1 MATTAMAR
9 WLLLLAGAGVL
20 GGCGRKVASDPPP
33 QNVSSVPTE
42 SDGGLPAVPLTRT
55 GVVVPSD
62 VKLQPGPTETPPSGD
77 KAVGAAFK
85 PPGN

>member
-1 MATTAMAR
+1 MKSIGQWMISAAAAISFSACTPKATTA
-9 WLLLLAGAGVL
+9 
-20 GGCGRKVASDPPP
+20 PPP
-33 QNVSSVPTE
+33 QTPVAADS
-42 SDGGLPAVPLTRT
+42 SDGGFPNVPLTRK